1 MLKLL
6 SLSTMIL
13 SLALSG
19 LAQTAVDS
27 DHDGLSDELEQTLLA
42 RFRPTFMTSA
52 SDCAIKPARFK
63 PGAADPTPVVADGTI
78 YGQVF
83 PTANHQFEVHY
94 YTLWDKDCGRISH
107 PLDAEH
113 VSALI
118 SDEGGE
124 FKALYWYTGAHE
136 HTVCDISSGTRAQ
149 AVNAITKGPTIWSAS
164 GKHALYFKKEMCAH
178 GCGADSC
185 EDDAELASSDAIIN
199 LGELKVPANDAV
211 FTASPRWLLS
221 TKMDTDFPPQVIAV
235 IEATPADAISTL
247 RGRSTVRGTIQGSG
261 MVYDNISD
269 SAATGARHTEAA
281 LDTANAHTTSSLG
294 KAKAATGNFLTRAW
308 RSVFKSKTQEP
319 PATEPS
325 SK

>member
-6 SLSTMIL
+6 GLSMAI
-13 SLALSG
+13 LALALCG
-19 LAQTAVDS
+19 YAQAAVDS
-27 DHDGLSDELEQTLLA
+27 DRDGLSDEFEQALLA
-42 RFRPTFMTSA
+42 KFRPTFMTST

-63 PGAADPTPVVADGTI
+63 PGAADPTPAAIDGTI

-83 PTANHQFEVHY
+83 SRADQRIEVHY

-118 SDEGGE
+118 SNEGGE
-124 FKALYWYTGAHE
+124 LHALYWYTGAHE

-149 AVNAITKGPTIWSAS
+149 AVGATTKGPTVWSAS

-185 EDDAELASSDAIIN
+185 EDDKELASSGAVIN
-199 LGELKVPANDAV
+199 LGELKTPANEAV

-221 TKMDTDFPPQVIAV
+221 TKMDTDFPAQVITL
-235 IEATPADAISTL
+235 IDATPADAISTL

-269 SAATGARHTEAA
+269 SAATGAQHTEAA
-281 LDTANAHTTSSLG
+281 LDTANTQAGNSLD
-294 KAKAATGNFLTRAW
+294 KATKSTGNALTKAW
-308 RSVFKSKTQEP
+308 HFVFRKKQ
-319 PATEPS
+319 
-325 SK
+325 